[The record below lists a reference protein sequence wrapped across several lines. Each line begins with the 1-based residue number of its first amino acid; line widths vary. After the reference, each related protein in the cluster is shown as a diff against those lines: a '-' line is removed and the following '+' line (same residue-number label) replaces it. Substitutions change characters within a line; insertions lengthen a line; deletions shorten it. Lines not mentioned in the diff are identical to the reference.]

1 MKFLLIDV
9 HHNEVKVVEANGLD
23 DYYKHI
29 GCDCID
35 IVRRKIADLK
45 VNIICD
51 DNGTLVDHPKVSAV
65 NVAGKPCLYGNL
77 LIAGGKV
84 IDGELTE
91 LTEKEIRHI
100 KMFLISATTKYH
112 KEPYKVIYG
121 MDY

>member
-1 MKFLLIDV
+1 MKMLLVDV
-9 HHNEVKVVEANGLD
+9 RNNEVKVVEANGLD

-45 VNIICD
+45 VNVICD
-51 DNGTLVDHPKVSAV
+51 DNGALVDHPKVSAV
-65 NVAGKPCLYGNL
+65 NLAGKPCLCGNL